1 MGKKAFVAAFTIFLL
16 LMSILSLR
24 AVFGPNRQASGKL
37 SRGDAVGIIR
47 VEGAITGDSSASWS
61 GTQTSTDEVLTA
73 IREAARRDDI
83 KAVVLRINSPGGSA
97 VSAQEI
103 GIELDKLRALGKPVV
118 TSMGDTCA
126 SGGYWIACSTDYIMA
141 NSTTMTGSIGVI
153 MELTNLE
160 GLYGKLG
167 ISQEAIKSGEYK
179 DIGSA
184 SRQLKPEERQLLQD
198 MVQDSYQQFVDQ
210 VAKGRQGRIDQAQL
224 KSIADGRVLTGKQA
238 KAYGLVDGLGNYY
251 DAVRE
256 AQKRANLDENGKSVE
271 LGETLFWEELMS
283 GSGLSSL
290 LQMRLGP
297 VLRY

>member
-1 MGKKAFVAAFTIFLL
+1 MGKKAFIAAFTIFLL

-24 AVFGPNRQASGKL
+24 AVFAPNRQAPGQL
-37 SRGDAVGIIR
+37 SRGNAVGIIR
-47 VEGAITGDSSASWS
+47 VEGAITGDSSAGWS
-61 GTQTSTDEVLTA
+61 GTGTSTDKVLAA
-73 IREAARRDDI
+73 IREAASRDDI

-97 VSAQEI
+97 VAAQEI
-103 GIELDKLRALGKPVV
+103 GIELDKLRERGKPVI

-160 GLYGKLG
+160 GLFGKLG

-179 DIGSA
+179 DIGSS

-198 MVQDSYQQFVDQ
+198 MVQDSYQQFIDQ
-210 VAKGRQGRIDQAQL
+210 VAKGRQGKIDQARL
-224 KSIADGRVLTGKQA
+224 MGIADGRVLTGKQA
-238 KAYGLVDGLGNYY
+238 QAYGLVDGLGNYY

-256 AQKRANLDENGKSVE
+256 AQKRANLDENSKTVE
-271 LGETLFWEELMS
+271 LNETLFWEELMS
-283 GSGLSSL
+283 GSGLGSW

-297 VLRY
+297 ALRY

>member
-47 VEGAITGDSSASWS
+47 VEGAITGDSSAGWS
-61 GTQTSTDEVLTA
+61 GTETSTDEVLTA

-103 GIELDKLRALGKPVV
+103 GIELDKLRAKGKPVV

-167 ISQEAIKSGEYK
+167 ISQEAIKSGAYK
-179 DIGSA
+179 DIGSS

-198 MVQDSYQQFVDQ
+198 MVQDSYQQFIDQ
-210 VAKGRQGRIDQAQL
+210 VAKGRQGKIDQAQL
-224 KSIADGRVLTGKQA
+224 LSIADGRILTGKQA

-251 DAVRE
+251 DAIRE
-256 AQKRANLDENGKSVE
+256 AQKKANLDESSKNVE
-271 LGETLFWEELMS
+271 LNEVLFWEELMS
-283 GSGLSSL
+283 GSGLSSI
-290 LQMRLGP
+290 LQTRLGP
-297 VLRY
+297 ILRY

>member
-24 AVFGPNRQASGKL
+24 AVLGPSRQGSGQL
-37 SRGDAVGIIR
+37 SRGDAVGVIR
-47 VEGAITGDSSASWS
+47 VEGPITGDSSASWS
-61 GTQTSTDEVLTA
+61 GSETSTDEVLKA

-103 GIELDKLRALGKPVV
+103 GLELDKLRAKGKPVV

-160 GLYGKLG
+160 GLFGKLG
-167 ISQEAIKSGEYK
+167 ISQEAIKSGEFK

-184 SRQLKPEERQLLQD
+184 SRPLKPEERQLLQD
-198 MVQDSYQQFVDQ
+198 MVQDSYQQFIDQ
-210 VAKGRQGRIDQAQL
+210 VAKGRQGRIDHAQL
-224 KSIADGRVLTGKQA
+224 MSIADGRVLTGKQA

-251 DAVRE
+251 DALRE
-256 AQKRANLDENGKSVE
+256 AQKRADLDENSKTIE
-271 LGETLFWEELMS
+271 LGDTYFWEELIG
-283 GSGLSSL
+283 GSGLTSL

>member
-1 MGKKAFVAAFTIFLL
+1 MGKKAFVASFTIFLL

-24 AVFGPNRQASGKL
+24 AVFSPSRQASGQL

-47 VEGAITGDSSASWS
+47 IEGAITGDASSGWS
-61 GTQTSTDEVLTA
+61 STETSTDEVLAA
-73 IREAARRDDI
+73 IREAASRDDI

-97 VSAQEI
+97 VAAQEI
-103 GIELDKLRALGKPVV
+103 GIELDKLRAKGKPVI

-153 MELTNLE
+153 MQLTNLE
-160 GLYGKLG
+160 GLFGKLG

-179 DIGSA
+179 DIGSS

-210 VAKGRQGRIDQAQL
+210 VAKGRQGRIDQAKL
-224 KSIADGRVLTGKQA
+224 LSIADGRVLTGKQA
-238 KAYGLVDGLGNYY
+238 QAYGLVDGLGNYY

-256 AQKRANLDENGKSVE
+256 AQSRANLAESSKTVE
-271 LGETLFWEELMS
+271 LNEEYLWKQLIS
-283 GSGLSSL
+283 GSGLGTL
-290 LQMRLGP
+290 LQMHWGP

>member
-1 MGKKAFVAAFTIFLL
+1 MGKKAFIAAFTIFLL

-47 VEGAITGDSSASWS
+47 VEGAITGDSSAGWS
-61 GTQTSTDEVLTA
+61 GTETSTDQVLTA
-73 IREAARRDDI
+73 IRQAASRDDI

-103 GIELDKLRALGKPVV
+103 GIELDKLRAKGKPVI

-167 ISQEAIKSGEYK
+167 ISQEAIKSGQYK
-179 DIGSA
+179 DIGSS

-198 MVQDSYQQFVDQ
+198 MVQDSYQQFIDQ
-210 VAKGRQGRIDQAQL
+210 VAKGRQGKIDQVQL
-224 KSIADGRVLTGKQA
+224 LSIADGRVLTGKQA

-251 DAVRE
+251 DAIRE
-256 AQKRANLDENGKSVE
+256 AQKKANLDESSKTVE
-271 LGETLFWEELMS
+271 LNEALFWEELIS
-283 GSGLSSL
+283 GSGLSSI
-290 LQMRLGP
+290 LQTRLGP
-297 VLRY
+297 ILRY

>member
-16 LMSILSLR
+16 LMSILSIR
-24 AVFGPNRQASGKL
+24 TVFGPNRQAAGQL
-37 SRGDAVGIIR
+37 SRGDAVGVIR
-47 VEGAITGDSSASWS
+47 VEGAITGDSSAGWS
-61 GTQTSTDEVLTA
+61 GAQTSTDEVLTA
-73 IREAARRDDI
+73 IREAARREDI

-103 GIELDKLRALGKPVV
+103 GIELDKLRAQGKPVV

-198 MVQDSYQQFVDQ
+198 MVQDSYQQFVEQ

-224 KSIADGRVLTGKQA
+224 MSIADGRVLTGRQA

-256 AQKRANLDENGKSVE
+256 AQKRANLDEKSQIVE
-271 LGETLFWEELMS
+271 LGKNLFWEELLR
-283 GSGLSSL
+283 GSGLGSL
-290 LQMRLGP
+290 LKMRLGP

>member
-1 MGKKAFVAAFTIFLL
+1 MGKKAFIAAFTIFLL

-24 AVFGPNRQASGKL
+24 AVFDPNRQTSGQI

-47 VEGAITGDSSASWS
+47 VEGAITGDSSAGWS
-61 GTQTSTDEVLTA
+61 STETSTDEVLTA

-103 GIELDKLRALGKPVV
+103 GIELDKLRAKGKPVI

-126 SGGYWIACSTDYIMA
+126 SGGYWIACSTDYIVA

-160 GLYGKLG
+160 GLFGKLG

-184 SRQLKPEERQLLQD
+184 SRQIKPEERQLLQD

-210 VAKGRQGRIDQAQL
+210 VAKGRQGRIDRNQL
-224 KSIADGRVLTGKQA
+224 MSIADGRVLTGKQA
-238 KAYGLVDGLGNYY
+238 KAYGLVDSLGNYY

-256 AQKRANLDENGKSVE
+256 AQSRANLDENSKTVE
-271 LGETLFWEELMS
+271 LGETMFWEELMS

>member
-24 AVFGPNRQASGKL
+24 AVLGPNRQASGQL

-47 VEGAITGDSSASWS
+47 VEGAISGDSSAGWS
-61 GTQTSTDEVLTA
+61 GTGTSTDEVLTA
-73 IREAARRDDI
+73 IREAASRDDI

-103 GIELDKLRALGKPVV
+103 GIELDKLREKGKPVI

-160 GLYGKLG
+160 GLFGKLG

-179 DIGSA
+179 DIGSS

-198 MVQDSYQQFVDQ
+198 LVQDSYQQFIDQ
-210 VAKGRQGRIDQAQL
+210 VAKGRQGKIDQAQL
-224 KSIADGRVLTGKQA
+224 MSIADGRVLTGKQA
-238 KAYGLVDGLGNYY
+238 QAYGLVDGLGNYY

-256 AQKRANLDENGKSVE
+256 AQKRANLDENSKTVE
-271 LGETLFWEELMS
+271 LGETLFWKELMS
-283 GSGLSSL
+283 GSGLGSL
-290 LQMRLGP
+290 LQLRLGP
-297 VLRY
+297 ALRY